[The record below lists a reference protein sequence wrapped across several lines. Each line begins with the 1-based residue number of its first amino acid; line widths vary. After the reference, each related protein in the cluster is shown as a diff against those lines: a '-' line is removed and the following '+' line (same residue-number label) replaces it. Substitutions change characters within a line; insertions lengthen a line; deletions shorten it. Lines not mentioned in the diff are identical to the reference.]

1 MQRQAKNLKQALIK
15 TVNTDGLK
23 GKITDKF
30 MGFLREN
37 SNKMYQGQDMGVP
50 SQNVSLSFMDEEKVE
65 VDPGMRER
73 RQTVAITLK
82 NLQEKM
88 EIENKQDKGTTVQAN
103 RIDTY
108 KINNQNSV
116 YYIKPGGKEVYLL
129 DLKKRAFTKEEL

>member
-23 GKITDKF
+23 SKITDKF

-37 SNKMYQGQDMGVP
+37 SNKLYQGQDSNTSISSYGKD
-50 SQNVSLSFMDEEKVE
+50 VSLSFMDEEKVE
-65 VDPGMRER
+65 IDPGMRER

-88 EIENKQDKGTTVQAN
+88 ENENKHDKPKDV
-103 RIDTY
+103 
-108 KINNQNSV
+108 
-116 YYIKPGGKEVYLL
+116 
-129 DLKKRAFTKEEL
+129 

>member
-1 MQRQAKNLKQALIK
+1 M
-15 TVNTDGLK
+15 NTDGLK
-23 GKITDKF
+23 GKITYKF

-88 EIENKQDKGTTVQAN
+88 EIENK
-103 RIDTY
+103 
-108 KINNQNSV
+108 
-116 YYIKPGGKEVYLL
+116 
-129 DLKKRAFTKEEL
+129 